1 MFRVTDDRHHPPD
14 FQWPFLDGFA
24 ALTRPVRCCRCKAH
38 GEALV
43 TPAGVVAPAG
53 WWRLF
58 AAERFLC
65 SAACALGNEG

>member
-1 MFRVTDDRHHPPD
+1 MIQR
-14 FQWPFLDGFA
+14 
-24 ALTRPVRCCRCKAH
+24 LTRPVRCLKCKAH

-43 TPAGVVAPAG
+43 TPAGLVAPAG

-65 SAACALGNEG
+65 SAACALSDG